1 MGQMVTIEDKDGYV
15 VVIDI
20 YELDCQVA
28 DQTDGAVHLVRGRGV
43 VALIDQEGQP
53 PGDDLPGVYLKIPP
67 TESTVELDLAALVR
81 PLLLDLLGQ
90 VVLKVPPVSLVG
102 SVPTDGSMAEC
113 CAEYKFK
120 PVYLTSKAMDVP
132 LGMVAMVGADGQV
145 VVGGDHAA
153 MDPDEPDTPPK

>member
-1 MGQMVTIEDKDGYV
+1 MSRDEDVT
-15 VVIDI
+15 
-20 YELDCQVA
+20 
-28 DQTDGAVHLVRGRGV
+28 LV
-43 VALIDQEGQP
+43 
-53 PGDDLPGVYLKIPP
+53 IPP